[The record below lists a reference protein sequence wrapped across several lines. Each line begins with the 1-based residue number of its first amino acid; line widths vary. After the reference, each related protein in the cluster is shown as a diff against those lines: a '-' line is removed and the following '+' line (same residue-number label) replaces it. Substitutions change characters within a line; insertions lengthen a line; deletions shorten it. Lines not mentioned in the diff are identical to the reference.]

1 MLAKSILNHKVGE
14 KVHDKVVRPYNVEI
28 LKVETE

>member
-14 KVHDKVVRPYNVEI
+14 KVQVKVVRPYDVEI
-28 LKVETE
+28 LKVEAE

>member
-1 MLAKSILNHKVGE
+1 MNAKSILNHKVRE
-14 KVHDKVVRPYNVEI
+14 KVQVKVVRHYDVEI